1 MGSWGTLKE
10 VWSRAYL
17 AMLSDVKGVGGCAF
31 DCEDEGGSKKGS
43 APDGEAWLLDGTSS
57 TDTPAIR
64 RKV

>member
-1 MGSWGTLKE
+1 
-10 VWSRAYL
+10 
-17 AMLSDVKGVGGCAF
+17 MLSDVKGVGGCAF